1 MIDDPV
7 KFSPYQLV
15 TSSYLVRNLSQ
26 QLELAR
32 KNPIFIQREQDV
44 QWVLLNID
52 EYRRLLNKEAKKK

>member
-52 EYRRLLNKEAKKK
+52 EYRRLLNKEAKRK